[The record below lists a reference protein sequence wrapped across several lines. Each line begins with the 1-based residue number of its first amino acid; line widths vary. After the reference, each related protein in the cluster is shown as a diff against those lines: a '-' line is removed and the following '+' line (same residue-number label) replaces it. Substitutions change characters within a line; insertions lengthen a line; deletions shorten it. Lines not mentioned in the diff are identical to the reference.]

1 MRDALARV
9 ESHVGVTDRSG
20 GTKAVTARLREAGV
34 KLADVTVPSWVIRDS
49 IPRIH
54 WRKFEELGLATQDE
68 LERLWAAKRAWRAE
82 TRRQAKGVPS

>member
-9 ESHVGVTDRSG
+9 ESHVGIIDRNG
-20 GTKAVTARLREAGV
+20 GTKAVTARLREAGL

-68 LERLWAAKRAWRAE
+68 LERLWQARRAWREE
-82 TRRQAKGVPS
+82 TRRQAQGLQS